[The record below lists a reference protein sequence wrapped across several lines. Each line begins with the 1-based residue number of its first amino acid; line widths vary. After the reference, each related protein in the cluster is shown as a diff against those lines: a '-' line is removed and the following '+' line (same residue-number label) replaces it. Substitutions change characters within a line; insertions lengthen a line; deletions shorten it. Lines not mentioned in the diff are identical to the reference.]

1 MKKIFIILPLFL
13 SGFLFSQKKVQKKP
27 AGRTAIPVKLNYHD
41 EFKKISDEIM
51 ANGRAYEN
59 LGELTKGIGP
69 RFSATP
75 GYAKAV
81 EWAEKKFKEIGIN
94 MIWRQEAK
102 APVWIRGKESL
113 QIKAENGDW
122 RNIRMLSFGNSEGTG
137 GKDLTGEIVLINST
151 SELNAMSIGQLKDKI
166 VFVNVPMDPKIINT
180 SDSYLQTA
188 KSKLISAS
196 VIAKTGA
203 KALIIRSLTTANDDT
218 PHAKMIY
225 YEPDDKV
232 KIPALSIGVRSA
244 DELEK
249 TLKKQKVTAKI
260 NMTAESK
267 ASTTNP
273 NIIAEIQG
281 KKDSKVIV
289 LGAQLD
295 SWDVGEGAT
304 DDGTGVA
311 QCIEVLR
318 TLKALGY
325 ENNHTIRVVLYAN
338 SENGGQ
344 GREMYAAFVKKKD
357 EKHIFALGTDAGG
370 YSPRGFSLDMSPQRR
385 RLVFPWKEYFLPYGV
400 YDFDQTDAIQDISPL
415 KKLDIP
421 LAELVVDT
429 QRYFDYH
436 HSEQDTFDKV
446 NKRELLLGAVAITQ
460 MIFMVDKN
468 W

>member
-1 MKKIFIILPLFL
+1 MKKIFIIIPLFL
-13 SGFLFSQKKVQKKP
+13 GGFLFSQKKPLKKP
-27 AGRTAIPVKLNYHD
+27 VKKTAVGEKFNYHD

-51 ANGRAYEN
+51 TNGTAYEN
-59 LGELTKGIGP
+59 LGQLTKGIGP

-75 GYAKAV
+75 GYMRAV
-81 EWAEKKFKEIGIN
+81 DWAEKKLKEIGID
-94 MIWRQEAK
+94 MIWRMEAK

-113 QIKAENGDW
+113 QIKTANGDW
-122 RNIRMLSFGNSEGTG
+122 KNIRMLSFGNSEGTG
-137 GKDLTGEIVLINST
+137 GKDLTGEIVIINST
-151 SELNAMSIGQLKDKI
+151 SELNAMSVGQLKDKI
-166 VFVNVPMDPKIINT
+166 VFVNLPMDPKIINT
-180 SDSYLQTA
+180 SDSYLITA

-203 KALIIRSLTTANDDT
+203 KALIIRSLTTASDDT
-218 PHAKMIY
+218 PHAKMVY
-225 YEPDDKV
+225 YEPDDKIR
-232 KIPALSIGVRSA
+232 IPALSIGVKSA

-249 TLKKQKVTAKI
+249 LLKSQKVTAKL
-260 NMTAESK
+260 NMTAQSK
-267 ASTTNP
+267 GDTTNP

-295 SWDVGEGAT
+295 SWDFGEGAI

-318 TLKALGY
+318 TFKALGL
-325 ENNHTIRVVLYAN
+325 ENNHTIRVVFYAN

-344 GREMYAAFVKKKD
+344 GREMYAAYVKKKD

-385 RLVFPWKEYFLPYGV
+385 KQIFEWKNYFLPYGV
-400 YDFDQTDAIQDISPL
+400 YDFDQTEAIQDISPL
-415 KKLDIP
+415 KKMDIP

-446 NKRELLLGAVAITQ
+446 NKRELLLGAVAMTQ
-460 MIFMVDKN
+460 MIFMIDKN

>member
-13 SGFLFSQKKVQKKP
+13 SGFLFSQKKPQKSP
-27 AGRTAIPVKLNYHD
+27 AKKGTVAKFNYHD
-41 EFKKISDEIM
+41 EFRKISDEIM
-51 ANGRAYEN
+51 TNGAAYEN

-102 APVWIRGKESL
+102 TPVWIRGKEYL
-113 QIKAENGDW
+113 QIKAGNGDW
-122 RNIRMLSFGNSEGTG
+122 KNIRMLSFGNSEGTG

-151 SELNAMSIGQLKDKI
+151 SELNAMSVGQLRDKI

-225 YEPDDKV
+225 YEPDDKI

-249 TLKKQKVTAKI
+249 TLKSQKVTAKI
-260 NMTAESK
+260 NMTAQSK
-267 ASTTNP
+267 SDTTNP

-295 SWDVGEGAT
+295 SWDVGEGAI
-304 DDGTGVA
+304 DDGTGVV

-344 GREMYAAFVKKKD
+344 GREMYAAYVKKKE
-357 EKHIFALGTDAGG
+357 EKHVFALGTDAGG

-385 RLVFPWKEYFLPYGV
+385 RLVYPWKEYFLPYGV
-400 YDFDQTDAIQDISPL
+400 YDFDQTEAIQDISPL

>member
-1 MKKIFIILPLFL
+1 
-13 SGFLFSQKKVQKKP
+13 
-27 AGRTAIPVKLNYHD
+27 
-41 EFKKISDEIM
+41 
-51 ANGRAYEN
+51 
-59 LGELTKGIGP
+59 
-69 RFSATP
+69 
-75 GYAKAV
+75 
-81 EWAEKKFKEIGIN
+81 

-113 QIKAENGDW
+113 HIKTGNGDW
-122 RNIRMLSFGNSEGTG
+122 KNIRMLSFGNSEGTG

-180 SDSYLQTA
+180 SDAYLQTA

-203 KALIIRSLTTANDDT
+203 KALIIRSLTTASDDV

-232 KIPALSIGVRSA
+232 KIHALSIGVKSA

-249 TLKKQKVTAKI
+249 ILKKQKVTAKI

-273 NIIAEIQG
+273 NIIAEIEG

-295 SWDVGEGAT
+295 SWDVGEGAI
-304 DDGTGVA
+304 DDGTGVV

-318 TLKALGY
+318 ALKALGY

-344 GREMYAAFVKKKD
+344 GREMYAAYVKKKE

-385 RLVFPWKEYFLPYGV
+385 RLIYPWKDYFLPYGV
-400 YDFDQTDAIQDISPL
+400 YDFDQTEAIQDISPL

-446 NKRELLLGAVAITQ
+446 NKRELLLGAVAMTQ
-460 MIFMVDKN
+460 LIFMVDKN

>member
-1 MKKIFIILPLFL
+1 MKKVFIIIPLFL
-13 SGFLFSQKKVQKKP
+13 GGFLFSQKKPQKKP
-27 AGRTAIPVKLNYHD
+27 ANKTGIAVKLNYHD

-51 ANGRAYEN
+51 TSGRAYDN
-59 LGELTKGIGP
+59 LGELTKGVGS

-81 EWAEKKFKEIGIN
+81 EWAEKKFKEIGIE

-113 QIKAENGDW
+113 QIKAGNGDW
-122 RNIRMLSFGNSEGTG
+122 KNIRMLSFGNSEGTG
-137 GKDLTGEIVLINST
+137 GKDLTGEIIMLTSI
-151 SELNAMSIGQLKDKI
+151 SELNALSIGQLKDKI
-166 VFVNVPMDPKIINT
+166 VFVNLPMDPKIINT
-180 SDSYLQTA
+180 SDSYLATA

-249 TLKKQKVTAKI
+249 LLKKQKVTARLTM
-260 NMTAESK
+260 NAESK
-267 ASTTNP
+267 GQTTNP
-273 NIIAEIQG
+273 NIIAEIPG
-281 KKDSKVIV
+281 KKDAKVIV

-295 SWDVGEGAT
+295 SWDFGEGAI
-304 DDGTGVA
+304 DDGTGVV

-344 GREMYAAFVKKKD
+344 GREMYAAYVKKKE

-385 RLVFPWKEYFLPYGV
+385 RLVFAWKDYFLPYGV

-436 HSEQDTFDKV
+436 HSVEDTFDKV
-446 NKRELLLGAVAITQ
+446 NKRELLLGAVAMTQ
-460 MIFMVDKN
+460 MILMVDKN